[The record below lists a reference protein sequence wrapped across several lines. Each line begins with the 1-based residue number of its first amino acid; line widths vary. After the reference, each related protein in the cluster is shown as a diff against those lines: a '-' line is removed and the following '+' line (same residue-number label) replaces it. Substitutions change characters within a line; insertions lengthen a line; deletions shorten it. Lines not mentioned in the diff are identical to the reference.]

1 METSRILG
9 WGKRQRRSDL
19 ESGKSIRVRRYEER
33 LSETGT
39 WQLRRKHRKDLRG
52 RMLSLREGKIR
63 DSPQPQFLS
72 PCATQHPPPI
82 HLPQSP
88 ASSPGCCCPFSGNVC
103 KHICTMPQG
112 TVSQAQGRDKE
123 PRAGARYGPQ
133 PKRNQTNINQPHLL
147 SHTIIKED

>member
-19 ESGKSIRVRRYEER
+19 ESGKSIRVGRYEER

-72 PCATQHPPPI
+72 PCATQHPPDPPPSVPGFLTWLL
-82 HLPQSP
+82 LPFLRECLQAYLHYATRYCQP
-88 ASSPGCCCPFSGNVC
+88 SPGEGQRAQSWSQIWPTAQEEPD
-103 KHICTMPQG
+103 KH
-112 TVSQAQGRDKE
+112 
-123 PRAGARYGPQ
+123 
-133 PKRNQTNINQPHLL
+133 
-147 SHTIIKED
+147 